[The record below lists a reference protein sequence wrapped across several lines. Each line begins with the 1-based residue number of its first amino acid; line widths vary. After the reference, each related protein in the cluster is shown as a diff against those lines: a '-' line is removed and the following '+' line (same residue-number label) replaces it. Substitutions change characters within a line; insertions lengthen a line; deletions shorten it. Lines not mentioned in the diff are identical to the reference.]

1 MAEDGFRR
9 EVGFGGH
16 RKEGRVDVKRPSVD
30 GWTSK
35 NEQGHVH
42 RSIGSVRWSSGPG
55 REEAGG
61 KFSSQEASLPLPGR
75 SDLKAKAIL
84 AYF

>member
-1 MAEDGFRR
+1 MAKDDFRR

-16 RKEGRVDVKRPSVD
+16 GEEGQVDVKQLSVD
-30 GWTSK
+30 GWTSR

-61 KFSSQEASLPLPGR
+61 KFSSQEASLPLPRR
-75 SDLKAKAIL
+75 SDLKPKAIL